1 MSLVLD
7 GLRKSLI
14 SGNSSG
20 KPKLTK
26 SRFKL
31 ALECPVKLYYTGK
44 PGEYPDAKLDD
55 AFLHA
60 LAEGGFQVGELAKL
74 YYDGQDALVS
84 NAVMDDR
91 LYSTD
96 GQDVLVSD
104 ADKDVR
110 LHPTGGHNISAIDY
124 DTAIEETNK
133 LLKQNKVTIFE
144 AAVMYDN
151 FFIRIDILKK
161 HGSTLKLIEV
171 KAKSIDPD
179 TYNGFTNPD
188 GNIKKEWSQYL
199 YDVAFQ
205 KYVLSNAFPEYK
217 VSAFLMLADKNAKA
231 SVDGLNQ
238 RFFLK
243 KDKKGRTSVKVTD
256 KSDTGNR
263 LLAEIRV
270 DNEAE
275 VIYNNRYTLEGRDLS
290 FKEYV
295 NALAKAYADNSK
307 IKHPIGDQCRECEF
321 NAPEEELHG
330 KRSGFRECWREQAR
344 FTDKD
349 FKEQLIFDLWSFRG
363 KQKLIDNKIYFIKQV
378 DENSFPE
385 QRRKKPGLTENERK
399 ILQIQKVK
407 KRDNTPFIDS
417 KGINAEMKAW
427 KYPLHFIDFETTMT
441 AIPFNKGR
449 HPYEGIA
456 FQFSHHIVYDTG
468 LVEHKGQYLNT
479 AQGYFPNYD
488 LMRALKKEL
497 DADNGSIF
505 RYSPH
510 ENTFLAMIY
519 KQLHEDNKIRDRKEL
534 SSFIETISHSNS
546 NSVKKWS
553 GKRDMIDLW
562 DIVKRY
568 YYHPVMKGSNSIK
581 AVLPAVMESSFIQKK
596 YSKPVY
602 GGIGNI
608 KSFNFKD
615 QVWIQKDDKGK
626 IISPYKLLPPLFE
639 GIDQDELDS
648 FITDESLAD
657 GGAAM
662 TAYARMQFTEMTKIE
677 RQKITEGLLRY
688 CELDTLAMVMI
699 YEYFK
704 NH

>member
-238 RFFLK
+238 RLK
-243 KDKKGRTSVKVTD
+243 R
-256 KSDTGNR
+256 
-263 LLAEIRV
+263 I
-270 DNEAE
+270 
-275 VIYNNRYTLEGRDLS
+275 
-290 FKEYV
+290 
-295 NALAKAYADNSK
+295 
-307 IKHPIGDQCRECEF
+307 
-321 NAPEEELHG
+321 
-330 KRSGFRECWREQAR
+330 
-344 FTDKD
+344 
-349 FKEQLIFDLWSFRG
+349 
-363 KQKLIDNKIYFIKQV
+363 
-378 DENSFPE
+378 
-385 QRRKKPGLTENERK
+385 
-399 ILQIQKVK
+399 
-407 KRDNTPFIDS
+407 
-417 KGINAEMKAW
+417 
-427 KYPLHFIDFETTMT
+427 
-441 AIPFNKGR
+441 
-449 HPYEGIA
+449 
-456 FQFSHHIVYDTG
+456 
-468 LVEHKGQYLNT
+468 
-479 AQGYFPNYD
+479 
-488 LMRALKKEL
+488 
-497 DADNGSIF
+497 
-505 RYSPH
+505 
-510 ENTFLAMIY
+510 
-519 KQLHEDNKIRDRKEL
+519 RKE
-534 SSFIETISHSNS
+534 E
-546 NSVKKWS
+546 
-553 GKRDMIDLW
+553 
-562 DIVKRY
+562 
-568 YYHPVMKGSNSIK
+568 HP
-581 AVLPAVMESSFIQKK
+581 
-596 YSKPVY
+596 
-602 GGIGNI
+602 
-608 KSFNFKD
+608 
-615 QVWIQKDDKGK
+615 
-626 IISPYKLLPPLFE
+626 
-639 GIDQDELDS
+639 
-648 FITDESLAD
+648 
-657 GGAAM
+657 
-662 TAYARMQFTEMTKIE
+662 
-677 RQKITEGLLRY
+677 
-688 CELDTLAMVMI
+688 
-699 YEYFK
+699 
-704 NH
+704 